1 MIGTINVFHELTIK
15 LYLTNPISIPK
26 PIHLPLIWPQCNYAV
41 DQQLCLFRF
50 PANTDTILSSN
61 ILSIIFNIRKHFV
74 TISTFGCFDGL
85 SDELVCTWTWSAW
98 WLKEASPFSA
108 VLEWPFWKKKFRKTF
123 LKSWIVVF

>member
-26 PIHLPLIWPQCNYAV
+26 PIHLPLIWPQCNFAV

-50 PANTDTILSSN
+50 PPNTDIIL
-61 ILSIIFNIRKHFV
+61 LFYRHIFFQLFYNIRKHFV

-108 VLEWPFWKKKFRKTF
+108 ALEWPFWKRYILILRRTF
-123 LKSWIVVF
+123 